1 MTNGTEFYILKGVN
15 QQNFTGLKDKQLR
28 FVFNSG
34 GNQYLF
40 CSKDYDRDFDIK
52 QTNDSN
58 YQTSIPRYI
67 EPGMFEVQDACLVN
81 LNDSKHGHLKS
92 LIRVG
97 DNIYMDTVDNNL
109 GFPHEGRSFEP
120 KNSLISTCVDKF
132 YFAYSFNWPYFSIAS
147 KDNFIYIF
155 NAFNKDFIQRF
166 KLPERVTIVCS
177 TFLTDTHDFYAVV
190 ETIDEFF
197 EIYHINLDS
206 RNPDLNAGL
215 QAPIHSFCFQKV
227 GYKQIDGY
235 HVRGSSSKEKIN
247 LNKQLMLFFKLK
259 TELWGWNSLSFKM
272 ISDKAHNM
280 YYLSDDVF
288 FFMETTEIKV
298 G

>member
-1 MTNGTEFYILKGVN
+1 M
-15 QQNFTGLKDKQLR
+15 
-28 FVFNSG
+28 
-34 GNQYLF
+34 
-40 CSKDYDRDFDIK
+40 CS
-52 QTNDSN
+52 S
-58 YQTSIPRYI
+58 
-67 EPGMFEVQDACLVN
+67 
-81 LNDSKHGHLKS
+81 
-92 LIRVG
+92 
-97 DNIYMDTVDNNL
+97 
-109 GFPHEGRSFEP
+109 
-120 KNSLISTCVDKF
+120 
-132 YFAYSFNWPYFSIAS
+132 
-147 KDNFIYIF
+147 
-155 NAFNKDFIQRF
+155 
-166 KLPERVTIVCS
+166 
-177 TFLTDTHDFYAVV
+177 FLTDTHDFYAVV

-206 RNPDLNAGL
+206 RNPNLNAGL
-215 QAPIHSFCFQKV
+215 QAPIHSFCFKKV